1 MTTDGINLSLLA
13 VDVFG
18 LTRRKRLFVL
28 LSVNVELEVL
38 VVDFLVLAVGTQRQN
53 GGVEFLFQILVSLAH
68 RNTGTLTKPLGI
80 GQFRADEFE
89 GITPSFFNRPSVMAA
104 ESAST

>member
-18 LTRRKRLFVL
+18 ITRRKRLFVL

-38 VVDFLVLAVGTQRQN
+38 VVDFLVLAVGTQR
-53 GGVEFLFQILVSLAH
+53 
-68 RNTGTLTKPLGI
+68 
-80 GQFRADEFE
+80 
-89 GITPSFFNRPSVMAA
+89 
-104 ESAST
+104 

>member
-38 VVDFLVLAVGTQRQN
+38 VVDFLVLAVGTQR
-53 GGVEFLFQILVSLAH
+53 
-68 RNTGTLTKPLGI
+68 
-80 GQFRADEFE
+80 
-89 GITPSFFNRPSVMAA
+89 
-104 ESAST
+104 

>member
-1 MTTDGINLSLLA
+1 MTTDGINLSLFA

-38 VVDFLVLAVGTQRQN
+38 VVDFLVLAVGTQR
-53 GGVEFLFQILVSLAH
+53 
-68 RNTGTLTKPLGI
+68 
-80 GQFRADEFE
+80 
-89 GITPSFFNRPSVMAA
+89 
-104 ESAST
+104 